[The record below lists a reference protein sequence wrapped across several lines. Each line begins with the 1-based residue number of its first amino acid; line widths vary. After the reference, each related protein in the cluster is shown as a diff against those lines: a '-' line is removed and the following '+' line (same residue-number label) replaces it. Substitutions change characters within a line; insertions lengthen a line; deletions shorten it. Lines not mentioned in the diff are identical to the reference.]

1 MPTSQAPFLSP
12 RSQKIPTARQF
23 LGLPMLYFGL
33 GLFLAPLALTLLKY
47 LLRVDSTQG
56 WFTVCFLALVLAG
69 GVGYVAYQS
78 PVIAWWHWLFI
89 AFGANLFLGAL
100 ARTTEAQALY
110 VVFSLVNLAGFL
122 GAVAGGIAASVQMSK
137 QPATAPHDARMVAPI
152 VGHTADGQPV
162 YGAPIRSQST
172 NVFAILALVF
182 GFLGGVLAIIF
193 GHIALSQIKRTGES
207 GRGLAIAGLVLG
219 YFFVAFWLVLV
230 ISIASGNA

>member
-1 MPTSQAPFLSP
+1 
-12 RSQKIPTARQF
+12 
-23 LGLPMLYFGL
+23 
-33 GLFLAPLALTLLKY
+33 
-47 LLRVDSTQG
+47 
-56 WFTVCFLALVLAG
+56 
-69 GVGYVAYQS
+69 
-78 PVIAWWHWLFI
+78 
-89 AFGANLFLGAL
+89 
-100 ARTTEAQALY
+100 
-110 VVFSLVNLAGFL
+110 
-122 GAVAGGIAASVQMSK
+122 
-137 QPATAPHDARMVAPI
+137 MVAPI